1 MERTVLY
8 ANEGMVLTN
17 GVAFGKVIFLAE
29 GESAESYTEITE
41 AESIQMVESGKIG
54 NEATEADYQ
63 SALAEF
69 GVKL

>member
-8 ANEGMVLTN
+8 ASEGMILTN
-17 GVAFGKVIFLAE
+17 GVTFGKVIYLAD

-41 AESIQMVESGKIG
+41 AEFLQMVENGKIG

-69 GVKL
+69 GVKV